1 RYFLFCHSI
10 ELLLKAY
17 LARIGLTENQL
28 QAFGHNI
35 TNLLEEA
42 IKCGLSLSA
51 NARANIEQLTDAHT
65 KHWPRYPMTTS
76 APIALIYQ
84 FEPDATE
91 LFEAV
96 NAARRAALFR
106 WPRIKPPCH
115 STGSVI
121 ATTIKSP
128 SSSNLEL
135 PSFTLVC
142 GHHPLSLRAIRVLYE
157 AYQLA

>member
-1 RYFLFCHSI
+1 MSTPQVVLSYDFSDLAEEYRQAYYALPERTPISWPRYFLFCHSI

-28 QAFGHNI
+28 QTFGHNI
-35 TNLLEEA
+35 KNLLEEA

-96 NAARRAALFR
+96 NAA
-106 WPRIKPPCH
+106 
-115 STGSVI
+115 
-121 ATTIKSP
+121 
-128 SSSNLEL
+128 
-135 PSFTLVC
+135 
-142 GHHPLSLRAIRVLYE
+142 LRGGRPFLDG
-157 AYQLA
+157 QG

>member
-1 RYFLFCHSI
+1 MSTPQVVLSYDFSDLAEEYRQAYYALPERTPISWPRYFLFCHSI

-35 TNLLEEA
+35 KNLLDEA
-42 IKCGLSLSA
+42 NKLGLPLRPKA
-51 NARANIEQLTDAHT
+51 QAKIEQPPDPPTNP
-65 KHWPRYPMTTS
+65 WPRYPMTTP

-96 NAARRAALFR
+96 NAA
-106 WPRIKPPCH
+106 
-115 STGSVI
+115 
-121 ATTIKSP
+121 
-128 SSSNLEL
+128 
-135 PSFTLVC
+135 
-142 GHHPLSLRAIRVLYE
+142 LRGGQPFLDG
-157 AYQLA
+157 QG